1 MNVKHHVYLL
11 RDAGGKKRKEGRAE
25 GLHAPW
31 LISTD
36 WHSTP
41 LLLTECSCVVRM
53 SVAKLLQ
60 PLEKD
65 VWGEAPH
72 QVHRQAVTLKVT
84 ARTEINF
91 LTDQQR
97 HHAPS
102 ISCSAVTLKMM
113 AGAVIHF
120 LTDYKDCTMHQVHRQ
135 AVTLEVTASTE
146 INFLTD
152 YKDCTTHQAHH
163 AKQ

>member
-1 MNVKHHVYLL
+1 
-11 RDAGGKKRKEGRAE
+11 
-25 GLHAPW
+25 
-31 LISTD
+31 
-36 WHSTP
+36 
-41 LLLTECSCVVRM
+41 
-53 SVAKLLQ
+53 
-60 PLEKD
+60 
-65 VWGEAPH
+65 
-72 QVHRQAVTLKVT
+72 
-84 ARTEINF
+84 
-91 LTDQQR
+91 
-97 HHAPS
+97 
-102 ISCSAVTLKMM
+102 MM